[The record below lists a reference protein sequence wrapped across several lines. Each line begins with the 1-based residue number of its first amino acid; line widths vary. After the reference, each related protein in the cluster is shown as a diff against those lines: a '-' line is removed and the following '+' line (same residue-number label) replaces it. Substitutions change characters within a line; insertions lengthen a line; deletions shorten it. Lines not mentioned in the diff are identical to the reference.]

1 MNEWVRTWGL
11 RLLALG
17 IAIGIW
23 FNASVEDRLVS
34 SEKVVEASVTYNRP
48 NGFVLINPVQT
59 VNVRVS
65 GTKKAIRQL
74 SPYMV
79 NMSIDLGQRQTGV
92 AMMGLTS
99 ENVLLPE
106 GLEVVSIE
114 PNTIRVDLEREVT
127 ERLPVVAKLTG
138 RPAAGATVGQPEVI
152 PNQILVIGP
161 EPMLARVDSLSTR
174 PISLDGRDKTFE
186 EPDVAV
192 VLPDPLIQIV
202 PPPSTVTVTVPI
214 QPPPQPPAPA
224 KPRKETRKEKGKKT

>member
-1 MNEWVRTWGL
+1 MRTWGL

-23 FNASVEDRLVS
+23 FNASVEDRLVT
-34 SEKVVEASVTYNRP
+34 SEKVVEAAVTYSRP
-48 NGFVLINPVQT
+48 NGFTLVNPVRN

-79 NMSIDLGQRQTGV
+79 NVGVDLGQRQTGV
-92 AMMGLTS
+92 SSIGLTS
-99 ENVLLPE
+99 ENVLLPD

-114 PNTIRVDLEREVT
+114 PNSIRVDLEKEVT

-138 RPAAGATVGQPEVI
+138 RPAAGAKVGQPEVI

-161 EPMLARVDSLSTR
+161 EPMLAHVDSLSTR
-174 PISLDGRDKTFE
+174 PVSLDGHDKTFE
-186 EPDVAV
+186 EADVTV
-192 VLPDPLIQIV
+192 VLPDPMIQIV
-202 PPPSTVTVTVPI
+202 PPPSTVSVTVPI
-214 QPPPQPPAPA
+214 QPPPQPSAPA
-224 KPRKETRKEKGKKT
+224 KPRKESKEKGKKT

>member
-1 MNEWVRTWGL
+1 LNEWMRTWGL

-34 SEKVVEASVTYNRP
+34 SEKVVEATVAYNRP
-48 NGFVLINPVQT
+48 HGFLLVNPVQN

-65 GTKKAIRQL
+65 GSKKAIRQL

-79 NMSIDLGQRQTGV
+79 NVSVDLGQRQTGL
-92 AMMGLTS
+92 AGINLTAD
-99 ENVLLPE
+99 NVLLPD
-106 GLEVVSIE
+106 GLDVVSIE
-114 PNTIRVDLEREVT
+114 PNTIRVDLEKEVSM
-127 ERLPVVAKLTG
+127 RLPVVAKLTG

-174 PISLDGRDKTFE
+174 PISLDGHDGTFE
-186 EPDVAV
+186 EKDVTV

-202 PPPSTVTVTVPI
+202 PPPSTVTVTIPI
-214 QPPPQPPAPA
+214 QPPPERPAPT
-224 KPRKETRKEKGKKT
+224 KPRKEKGRKT

>member
-1 MNEWVRTWGL
+1 VNEWMRTWGL

-34 SEKVVEASVTYNRP
+34 SEKVVEATIAYNRP
-48 NGFVLINPVQT
+48 HGFVIVNPAQN

-65 GTKKAIRQL
+65 GSKKAIRQL

-79 NMSIDLGQRQTGV
+79 NVSVDLGQRQTGL
-92 AMMGLTS
+92 AAINLTAD
-99 ENVLLPE
+99 NVLLPD
-106 GLEVVSIE
+106 GLDVVSIE
-114 PNTIRVDLEREVT
+114 PNTIRVDLEKEVSM
-127 ERLPVVAKLTG
+127 RLPVVAKLTG
-138 RPAAGATVGQPEVI
+138 RPAAGATAGQPEVI

-174 PISLDGRDKTFE
+174 PVSLDGHDGTFE
-186 EPDVAV
+186 EKDVTV
-192 VLPDPLIQIV
+192 VLPDPMIQIV

-214 QPPPQPPAPA
+214 QPPAEPPAPQ
-224 KPRKETRKEKGKKT
+224 KPRKEKGKKT

>member
-1 MNEWVRTWGL
+1 VNDWMRTWGL

-17 IAIGIW
+17 IAVGIW

-34 SEKVVEASVTYNRP
+34 SEKVVEAIVAYNRP
-48 NGFVLINPVQT
+48 NGFMLINPVQN

-65 GTKKAIRQL
+65 GSKKAIRQL

-79 NMSIDLGQRQTGV
+79 NVSVDLGQRQTGV
-92 AMMGLTS
+92 AMISLTS
-99 ENVLLPE
+99 ENVLLPD

-114 PNTIRVDLEREVT
+114 PNAIRVDLEKEVT
-127 ERLPVVAKLTG
+127 ERLPVVARLTG
-138 RPAAGATVGQPEVI
+138 RPAAGAKVGQPEVI

-174 PISLDGRDKTFE
+174 PVNLDGRDKTFE

-214 QPPPQPPAPA
+214 EPPPEPPAPT
-224 KPRKETRKEKGKKT
+224 KPRKERGRKT